1 MHPLTIAWV
10 DLKRLLTERQA
21 IFWIFV
27 GPLIFSTFFGVLFRQ
42 EPPKPLG
49 VAIVN
54 KDSSDTLALAL
65 TAFLR
70 EEGLVVATAREAPP
84 EGWAVE
90 VPAGS
95 TAAIRENRPVTLV
108 LHAQAEESTRELN
121 LSFKLRKALMTI
133 YLRGNLNGAATPAR
147 GPDAIR
153 IDRRDIGVKRNE
165 VTAGF
170 QRSVPAYLVMFTFLN
185 LLISGAGIAE
195 ERASGKLRR
204 LFIAPVRKRD
214 IILGKL
220 LMRFATGWIQIAY
233 MLLLGVI
240 LFRIEWAEHP
250 WVLFA
255 FLSLFALAT
264 ASFGLL
270 LGTLFREPDKCANVA
285 VWTAVLLSPLG
296 GLWWPLEIVGPT
308 MQTIGHFIPTGWA
321 MEGVNS
327 MLALGAGAADVW
339 VFAVGFAVMTVIS
352 LSIAAR
358 RLTP

>member
-1 MHPLTIAWV
+1 MHPLTIAWA
-10 DLKRLLTERQA
+10 DLKRLLRERQA

-27 GPLIFSTFFGVLFRQ
+27 GPLIFTTFFGVLFRQ
-42 EPPKPLG
+42 QTPKPLS

-54 KDSSDTLALAL
+54 KDSSDTLARAL
-65 TAFLR
+65 TALLR
-70 EEGLVVATAREAPP
+70 AEGFAVATTREAPP
-84 EGWAVE
+84 DGWAVE
-90 VPAGS
+90 IPAGS
-95 TAAIRENRPVTLV
+95 TAAILEKRPVRLV
-108 LHAQAEESTRELN
+108 LHAQEEETSRELN

-133 YLRGNLNGAATPAR
+133 YLRGDLDGGATPAQ

-153 IDRRDIGVKRNE
+153 IDRRDIGVKRHE

-214 IILGKL
+214 IVLGKL
-220 LMRFATGWIQIAY
+220 LTRFATGWIQIAY
-233 MLLLGVI
+233 MLLLGVVV
-240 LFRIEWAEHP
+240 FKIEWAEHP

-255 FLSLFALAT
+255 FLSLFALAS

-270 LGTLFREPDKCANVA
+270 LGTLFKEPDKCANVA

-308 MQTIGHFIPTGWA
+308 MQTIGHLIPTGWA
-321 MEGVNS
+321 MEGVNA
-327 MLALGAGAADVW
+327 MLALGAGATDVW
-339 VFAVGFAVMTVIS
+339 MFAAGFALMTVVS
-352 LSIAAR
+352 LTLAAR